1 MCEEDLIDLV
11 NTNYEISTGIESLID
26 SYNQLDRYS
35 NIIQT
40 SINNNNYLT
49 KREISSLDSSLKS
62 LHNRFNF
69 PKSISKE
76 LPSMESFNDTVT
88 AKQFTYLTLESIE
101 NDKQS
106 IWATIWK
113 WIKQLIINFKEF
125 IEQIWTGNEQVKKRI
140 DKLEKEL
147 PSYNNKLLSKESTT
161 SLKLVKAFGYNINN
175 KEVNADEVMGCLYVH
190 KTTTESFTNYIEKTI
205 NEITDINKEFS
216 HKVKKTIDD
225 KVHNIKN
232 KKSIEEE
239 ADDTNKEE
247 LGKQYWYTIKEKTF
261 DINKNLTVSLITPSN
276 NPTLIGGRF
285 IDFKLNQRYEVMNF
299 EVSNLFDATHL
310 KESILLA
317 DRNEVKDVIKHV
329 KDIYDKNII
338 LIKQK
343 PNLVKFMEDIEKFLK
358 DNLEYASEMFTME
371 LPNLKYENGKFS
383 TEKEKIVDYIKI
395 ETKYIESEMKA
406 ISSGLQFTSF
416 LLQKT
421 IQFMSVLN
429 IQAMNRGLDYC
440 DESLSK
446 YKISTNVSKS
456 HSIA

>member
-1 MCEEDLIDLV
+1 M
-11 NTNYEISTGIESLID
+11 Y
-26 SYNQLDRYS
+26 
-35 NIIQT
+35 
-40 SINNNNYLT
+40 
-49 KREISSLDSSLKS
+49 
-62 LHNRFNF
+62 
-69 PKSISKE
+69 
-76 LPSMESFNDTVT
+76 
-88 AKQFTYLTLESIE
+88 
-101 NDKQS
+101 
-106 IWATIWK
+106 
-113 WIKQLIINFKEF
+113 IKQLIINFKEF

-175 KEVNADEVMGCLYVH
+175 KEVNADEVIGCLYVH

-285 IDFKLNQRYEVMNF
+285 IDFKLNQKYEVMNF